1 MAVTAVVATGTTYT
15 FSGITYKALAIRWRG
30 IQREAINASKLTT
43 STWHDFTPANLTD
56 PGEIEI
62 ETEGDGTF
70 PSFGSAGTLT
80 ITYPNSA
87 ARSVSAFVISTEQTA
102 ELEQTIKGTVVF
114 KCTGAIS

>member
-30 IQREAINASKLTT
+30 IQRDALDASKMTT
-43 STWHDFTPANLTD
+43 SSWKDFTPASLVD

-70 PSFGSAGTLT
+70 PTFGAAGTLT

-87 ARSVSAFVISTEQTA
+87 ARSVSAFVQSTEQTA
-102 ELEQTIKGTVVF
+102 ELEQLIRGTVVF
-114 KCTGAIS
+114 KCSGAIT